1 LNLLHYEHNG
11 ADVLELRL
19 EVAFAEEVVEVVV
32 EAVVDLVYNE
42 DFVDLLDNL
51 LLRAGIDDLEVVGFD
66 LDGLGLLVEGVE
78 AVDEVE
84 TIVAVGGEAIY
95 HGTDVLDL
103 ALGLDGLGSWEML
116 V

>member
-1 LNLLHYEHNG
+1 LHYEHDG
-11 ADVLELRL
+11 ADILELGL

-42 DFVDLLDNL
+42 DFIDLLDDL
-51 LLRAGIDDLEVVGFD
+51 LLCAGIDDLKVVGLD
-66 LDGLGLLVEGVE
+66 LDGLGLLIEGVE

-84 TIVAVGGEAIY
+84 TIVVGGREAVY
-95 HGTDVLDL
+95 HGADVLDL
-103 ALGLDGLGSWEML
+103 ALVLDGLGSWEML